1 MEGNAADGGQEDFSD
16 ADIGPS
22 RRQMSTDISAATLL
36 SIPHHVGSVAAQLM
50 NSAVNERGWGS
61 AWVWG
66 GALHLADSERTAAR
80 GSANKIY
87 SELLFNTAA
96 AECAGS

>member
-1 MEGNAADGGQEDFSD
+1 MEGNAVDGGQEDFSVSQWSG

-22 RRQMSTDISAATLL
+22 RRQMSADISAATLL

-50 NSAVNERGWGS
+50 NSAVNEG
-61 AWVWG
+61 G
-66 GALHLADSERTAAR
+66 GALHLAASERTAAR

-87 SELLFNTAA
+87 SELLFDTAV